1 MSTAAPPVPLTI
13 WCVGCHAIETQE
25 LPSTTAATIAG
36 AEEYAPGLWSLL
48 ALCPD
53 CGIATLGALTDPQ
66 PGLSAGLNRD
76 D

>member
-1 MSTAAPPVPLTI
+1 MAAATSGPLTI
-13 WCVGCHAIETQE
+13 WCVGCHAIETQA
-25 LPSTTAATIAG
+25 LPSTIAPNIAG
-36 AEEYAPGLWSLL
+36 DEEYAPGLWSLL

-66 PGLSAGLNRD
+66 PGLSAGPNGD